1 MERHPVIAET
11 PAICTFPLSVKGID
25 KWILCM
31 VFVIICVVVYVIL
44 QACLYIIGKRA
55 NFRLTDFLSNQ
66 LRPTAAGNGHTPD
79 RANPSPV
86 RNNSPLLSRSA
97 RGRPATPAVPISGVY
112 GD

>member
-44 QACLYIIGKRA
+44 QACLYVISKRA
-55 NFRLTDFLSNQ
+55 NFRLRIPIKQ
-66 LRPTAAGNGHTPD
+66 
-79 RANPSPV
+79 PSV
-86 RNNSPLLSRSA
+86 GRSEWTHI
-97 RGRPATPAVPISGVY
+97 R
-112 GD
+112 